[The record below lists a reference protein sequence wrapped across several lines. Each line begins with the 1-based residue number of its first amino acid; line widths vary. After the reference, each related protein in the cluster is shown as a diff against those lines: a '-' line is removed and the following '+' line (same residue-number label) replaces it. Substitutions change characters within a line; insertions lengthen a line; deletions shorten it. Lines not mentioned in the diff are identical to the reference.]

1 MERASPLC
9 TALRTGSPGSFP
21 RARRALA
28 PAAPGPIGHCIRR
41 HHSILRPR
49 FRHAAPALSPTSS
62 SPHLFPALTRAV
74 RSSRSVPLA
83 NINVTPLASRPVPCP
98 SASDPSCAGLPNPPR
113 GNRHSHRTPAAQ
125 SQYQR
130 AGRHT
135 HPRGLSLSPRT
146 HALVAPSG
154 LARSPG
160 FARCV
165 TRRRPR
171 HRHAHHVAARR
182 CTPPPPAMAHTPP
195 PAVIQRRPPRRSARR
210 CPHATARHRPPRRST
225 PLHAGAHRHTPP
237 HAAAT
242 GKHKARLTLLHPTS
256 RPSPA
261 RAHGA
266 LGSAPLKV
274 TPHSKAAHTSKWP
287 GCAITSLVPWPSQ
300 SSAWQPSLPPHAGRP
315 VSEPINRPAY
325 YSACPALSPRTHAL
339 VAPSG
344 LARLPG
350 LARCVTRPRPPHRHA
365 HHAIARRRT
374 PPPPATAHRDTPPP
388 ATAQRRPPHCTPP
401 PPATTHTPTP
411 TTPPHAAARR
421 HTSPHATAKHKARL
435 SRSHPTRRPGPAQA
449 HGALG

>member
-210 CPHATARHRPPRRST
+210 CPHATARHRP
-225 PLHAGAHRHTPP
+225 
-237 HAAAT
+237 
-242 GKHKARLTLLHPTS
+242 
-256 RPSPA
+256 
-261 RAHGA
+261 
-266 LGSAPLKV
+266 
-274 TPHSKAAHTSKWP
+274 
-287 GCAITSLVPWPSQ
+287 Q
-300 SSAWQPSLPPHAGRP
+300 
-315 VSEPINRPAY
+315 
-325 YSACPALSPRTHAL
+325 
-339 VAPSG
+339 
-344 LARLPG
+344 
-350 LARCVTRPRPPHRHA
+350 
-365 HHAIARRRT
+365 RRRT
-374 PPPPATAHRDTPPP
+374 PL
-388 ATAQRRPPHCTPP
+388 
-401 PPATTHTPTP
+401 
-411 TTPPHAAARR
+411 HAAARR
-421 HTSPHATAKHKARL
+421 HQALGLLGPAPPNFKARPGSGPRRTRIRRRLHSRSRLTQRQLIRFKMVRLCHTLPRALTHATLRVATVTPTACRLPSLGASAQADSLTHVSCPIATHPHPGRSIRTCSRARLRPLCHTPPPSTPPRAPCRRTPLHAAAARHGPHATAR
-435 SRSHPTRRPGPAQA
+435 RHPHQRTRR
-449 HGALG
+449 LTYVEIKCTYFNSFTY